1 MKLLPHELKIALL
14 KAPQLYLTN
23 QRLIR
28 DGDNYGSVNL
38 RDITI
43 IKTETVAN
51 IGPIILGLGILA
63 LSYYFFDGE
72 YLNIGL
78 GIFMVSLLYFLSQ
91 IYSHLD
97 IHAPGS
103 GSISVRINFM
113 SKKTI
118 REFIYKVETEMERV
132 KKESKYSNHR
142 EPNQPVT
149 A

>member
-1 MKLLPHELKIALL
+1 MNLLPHESKIALL

-78 GIFMVSLLYFLSQ
+78 GIFIVSLLYFLSQ

-132 KKESKYSNHR
+132 KNESKYSNHL